1 MAVRYAIY
9 YAPDPASALWR
20 FGSSVLGYDA
30 RTGCD
35 VPLLAPN
42 GLSLAEW
49 ERATTDPRRYGFHAT
64 LKAPF
69 RLSLG
74 MSEAALLDTAERIAA
89 ELRPVD
95 LGRCDVGVVPAGA
108 TAGFVAITPASSPEA
123 LAQLERTIVEGFEP
137 LRAPL
142 GLAERERRRPEQL
155 TARQRHYL
163 ERYGYPYV
171 LEEFAFHMTLSG
183 LLDAPLPFAESLR
196 EQAGANEVVE
206 HVVVDRLEVFRQD
219 AEEARFRVIS
229 THQMTSPHVE
239 DEG

>member
-30 RTGCD
+30 RTGRD
-35 VPLLAPN
+35 VPLLCPE
-42 GLSLAEW
+42 GLSQARWQEAT
-49 ERATTDPRRYGFHAT
+49 RAPRRYGFHAT

-74 MSEAALLDTAERIAA
+74 MKEAALLDAAERIAA
-89 ELRPVD
+89 RLPPVD
-95 LGRCDVGVVPAGA
+95 LGRCDVGVVAAGA
-108 TAGFVAITPASSPEA
+108 TAGFVAITPVSPPHA
-123 LAQLERTIVEGFEP
+123 LAQLERAVVEGLEP

-142 GLAERERRRPEQL
+142 YPAERERRRPDEL

-163 ERYGYPYV
+163 DRYGYPYV

-183 LLDAPLPFAESLR
+183 LLDAPRPVAESLR
-196 EQAGANEVVE
+196 REAAENGIAGPI
-206 HVVVDRLEVFRQD
+206 VVDRLEIFRQD

-229 THQMTSPHVE
+229 THRLTSR
-239 DEG
+239 G

>member
-1 MAVRYAIY
+1 MAARYAIY
-9 YAPDPASALWR
+9 YAPDAASALWR

-30 RTGCD
+30 RTGRN
-35 VPLLAPN
+35 VPLLAPD

-89 ELRPVD
+89 GLRPVD
-95 LGRCDVGVVPAGA
+95 LGECGVGVVAAGD
-108 TAGFVAITPASSPEA
+108 TAGFVAVTPASPPDA
-123 LAQLERTIVEGFEP
+123 LALLERAVVEQFEP

-142 GLAERERRRPEQL
+142 DPAERERRGPAQL
-155 TARQRHYL
+155 TERQRQYL
-163 ERYGYPYV
+163 DRYGYPYV

-183 LLDAPLPFAESLR
+183 LLEAPRPIAESLR
-196 EQAGANEVVE
+196 EKAGANGVGE

-219 AEEARFRVIS
+219 AREARFRSIS
-229 THQMTSPHVE
+229 THRLALPRR
-239 DEG
+239 